1 MATLFVLTVAGCAS
15 MEKAQTLPLGTV
27 APEFT
32 LFSLEDREVRL
43 ADFKGIKKVVLVF
56 YVGHG

>member
-1 MATLFVLTVAGCAS
+1 LATLFVLTVAGCAS
-15 MEKAQTLPLGTV
+15 MEKAQTLPLGTA

-43 ADFKGIKKVVLVF
+43 ADFKGTKKVVLVF